1 MKTAMHTDSERA
13 TRFRAATLRRQRRRQ
28 RALRVALYGFLLIT
42 GLPFVVGYAWLFLNS
57 FSDVLVFGLIPEQL
71 TLENWSFLWNP
82 PSPWYPS
89 LWRTFVNTLLLAL
102 GMVAVVVGISTP
114 AAYVLARMKFPGR
127 AAFLAGTL
135 ILHGFPG
142 ITLLIS
148 LYFVLRFLGLLDSV
162 VGVFLI
168 RASLMLPFAIWVMKG
183 FFDAIP
189 WDVERAALVDGATRL
204 QTWYKVMLP
213 QVKQGIGAISV
224 FAFLAGW
231 SEFIF
236 VITFIHDRR
245 NWTLTSYVNAIVGDF
260 RFLDYGLLAATS
272 LFYLFPVL
280 LFFLFAQRYLL
291 QMSLGGMK
299 GGG

>member
-1 MKTAMHTDSERA
+1 MAMHTVSERA
-13 TRFRAATLRRQRRRQ
+13 TRFHAVTLQRQRQRQ
-28 RALRVALYGFLLIT
+28 RTLKVVLYGFLLIT
-42 GLPFVVGYAWLFLNS
+42 GLPIVVGYAWLFINS
-57 FSDVLVFGLIPEQL
+57 FSDVLVFGLIPERL
-71 TLENWSFLWNP
+71 TLENWTFLWEA
-82 PSPWYPS
+82 PSPWYPC
-89 LWRTFVNTLLLAL
+89 LWRTFANTLLLAL
-102 GMVAVVVGISTP
+102 GMVVVTVGISTP
-114 AAYVLARMKFPGR
+114 AAYVLSRMKFPGR

-148 LYFVLRFLGLLDSV
+148 LFFVLRFLGLLDSV

-168 RASLMLPFAIWVMKG
+168 RASLMMPFAIWVMKG
-183 FFDAIP
+183 FFDNIP

-213 QVKQGIGAISV
+213 QVKPGIGAISI

-231 SEFIF
+231 AEFIF
-236 VITFIHDRR
+236 VITFIGDRS

-272 LFYLFPVL
+272 LFYMFPVL
-280 LFFLFAQRYLL
+280 LFFLFAQKYLL
-291 QMSLGGMK
+291 EMSVGGMK